1 MADKKIALALSALAR
16 VDEFVP
22 LIDKAQ
28 DVFIVVLVGLAYRFG
43 VMAVFLPLLFLLG
56 KDSRI
61 LERNLLFVG
70 SDYSLQWKRKKE
82 VPNCWW
88 FS

>member
-1 MADKKIALALSALAR
+1 MADKKIALALSALAP

-22 LIDKAQ
+22 LIDKAP

-61 LERNLLFVG
+61 LERNLFFVG